1 MPAMIDEKEAVIA
14 TATNSYRLRESWGT
28 R

>member
-1 MPAMIDEKEAVIA
+1 MLSDDKEAANA